1 MHDPALEM
9 FPLPALWIEEN
20 ADDLY
25 DMGLGRDARY
35 AAKVAAKYGG
45 IKFLDEDEKKHGVFY
60 A

>member
-35 AAKVAAKYGG
+35 AAKFCGL
-45 IKFLDEDEKKHGVFY
+45 IEDGDGDAFWVIYSKSS
-60 A
+60 